1 MNPSSLML
9 IKMTSKQASP
19 SKLEIDIQFASA
31 AVEDKVLAIASLAVI
46 KKWVKSAVPFN
57 GLITLR
63 FVNATE
69 GKKLNFAF
77 RNKNYATNVLTFP
90 YELSKKNLAAD
101 IIFCLPVIQKEASEQ
116 GKAVKAHLA
125 HLIIHGCLHAQGLD
139 HENDKEAKK
148 MEGKEIILLK
158 SLGFANPYALI

>member
-1 MNPSSLML
+1 
-9 IKMTSKQASP
+9 MTVKLAPP

-31 AVEDKVLAIASLAVI
+31 SVEAKVLAIASTIAM
-46 KKWVKSAVPFN
+46 KRWVKATIQLS

-63 FVNATE
+63 FVNSSE

-90 YELSKKNLAAD
+90 YELTKKTLTAD
-101 IIFCLPVIQKEASEQ
+101 IIFCLPVIQKEASGQ
-116 GKAVKAHLA
+116 AKAVKAHLA

-139 HENDKEAKK
+139 HESDKEAKA
-148 MEGKEIILLK
+148 MEGMEIAFMK
-158 SLGFANPYALI
+158 SLGFDNPYTPI

>member
-1 MNPSSLML
+1 
-9 IKMTSKQASP
+9 MTKQASP

-31 AVEDKVLAIASLAVI
+31 AIEEKVLATASLATI
-46 KKWVKSAVPFN
+46 KKWVKAAVQLH

-63 FVNATE
+63 FVNAAE

-77 RNKNYATNVLTFP
+77 RNKDYATNVLTFP
-90 YELSKKNLAAD
+90 YELTKKTLTAD

-116 GKAVKAHLA
+116 NKAVKTHLA
-125 HLIIHGCLHAQGLD
+125 HLIIHGCLHAKGLD

-148 MEGKEIILLK
+148 MEDKEILLLK
-158 SLGFANPYALI
+158 SLGFTNPYAPI